1 MTTLKRLLALLT
13 AAALCLCLCAC
24 KDTTGE
30 ESGAP
35 EPSAD
40 ASAGL
45 DASAEPDASVEPDA
59 SAEPSAE
66 IVADLSQ
73 TMYGF
78 SSGLKD
84 GDTAV
89 TVNGTAISNQYFFY
103 WLSNYCYNTEY
114 NAFLYGQYVDFT
126 DPEFQSYML
135 ESTRDVVVYHSVL
148 RELCAE
154 LGVTVTAGQRE
165 ELQGQIDEMG
175 LDTIL
180 LNLGVDETTFQSIA
194 EINYLFTNYAEKLM
208 GEPAAADL
216 EKYVEDHGIFGVK
229 HILLKT
235 TTEDVKDDDGNVTE
249 TAEKHNATQRAT
261 AEGLLV
267 QLRDADNL
275 ETRFQELMMAYSE
288 DNPQN
293 NPDGYIFDK
302 DDSLVDGFREAT
314 LALEVGE
321 LSGIVETSYGY
332 HILLRLPVDAS
343 EYKEDWFT
351 GGADEAIMAAMDK
364 ADVAVADDI
373 TGLDV
378 NDFYERY
385 MAYSMALYDQQNPPE
400 ESVEPSDGPIP
411 TTE

>member
-1 MTTLKRLLALLT
+1 MMTTLKRLLALLT

-24 KDTTGE
+24 KDTAGE

-40 ASAGL
+40 ASAG
-45 DASAEPDASVEPDA
+45 PDA

-73 TMYGF
+73 AMYEF
-78 SSGLKD
+78 SSGLED

-89 TVNGTAISNQYFFY
+89 TVNGAAVSNQYFFY

-114 NAFLYGQYVDFT
+114 NAYLYGQYVDFT
-126 DPEFQSYML
+126 DPEFQASLL
-135 ESTRDVVVYHSVL
+135 ENTRNVVVYHAVL
-148 RELCAE
+148 RELCAG
-154 LGVTVTAGQRE
+154 LGVTVTAEQRE
-165 ELQGQIDEMG
+165 ELEGQIDELG
-175 LDTIL
+175 LDNIL
-180 LNLGVDETTFQSIA
+180 LNLGVDEETFLYIA
-194 EINYLFTNYAEKLM
+194 ESNYLFTNYAEKLM

-249 TAEKHNATQRAT
+249 TAKEHNAAQWAT
-261 AEGLLV
+261 AEGLLT
-267 QLRDADNL
+267 QLRAADDL

-293 NPDGYIFDK
+293 NPDGYTFDK
-302 DDSLVDGFREAT
+302 DDSLVDGFREAA
-314 LALEVGE
+314 LALEAGE

-343 EYKEDWFT
+343 QYKEDWYT
-351 GGADEAIMAAMDK
+351 DGADGAILAAMDA
-364 ADVAVADDI
+364 ADVAVADAI
-373 TGLDV
+373 TRLDV
-378 NDFYERY
+378 NDFYQRY

-400 ESVEPSDGPIP
+400 ESAAPEPA
-411 TTE
+411 TE

>member
-1 MTTLKRLLALLT
+1 MMTTLKRLLALLT

-40 ASAGL
+40 VSA
-45 DASAEPDASVEPDA
+45 EPDA

-89 TVNGTAISNQYFFY
+89 TVNGTAVSNQYFFY

-126 DPEFQSYML
+126 DPEFQSYLL
-135 ESTRDVVVYHSVL
+135 ESTRDVVVYHAVL

-154 LGVTVTAGQRE
+154 LGVTVTAEQRE

-175 LDTIL
+175 LDSIL
-180 LNLGVDETTFQSIA
+180 LNLGVDEATFQSIA
-194 EINYLFTNYAEKLM
+194 ETNYLFTNYAEKLM
-208 GEPAAADL
+208 GEPTAADL

-235 TTEDVKDDDGNVTE
+235 TTEDVKDGDGNVTE
-249 TAEKHNATQRAT
+249 TADEHNAAQKAT
-261 AEGLLV
+261 AEDLLA
-267 QLRDADNL
+267 QLRAADDL
-275 ETRFQELMMAYSE
+275 EAKFDELMNQYSE
-288 DNPQN
+288 DGRNQDGTLAA
-293 NPDGYIFDK
+293 PDGYTFDEN
-302 DDSLVDGFREAT
+302 DSLVDGFREAT

-321 LSGIVETSYGY
+321 LSGIVETAYGY

-343 EYKEDWFT
+343 QYKEDWFT

-385 MAYSMALYDQQNPPE
+385 MAYSMALYDQQNPPA
-400 ESVEPSDGPIP
+400 ESAEPSDGPEP
-411 TTE
+411 VTE